1 MIDPGHERLN
11 IAKQAELLNVNRS
24 SLYYEPVVPKTA
36 DEELKLRVLKIYLAH
51 PHYGSRNIT
60 ATLRQEGLA
69 VNRKR
74 IQRIMRKL
82 GIQGVHPGPNL
93 SRRNHKEG
101 VFPYL
106 LRDVKAERPDHVWAI
121 DITYI
126 RLGQGFIYLTAV
138 IDLYSRYIIGWD
150 ISTTLEIG
158 FVLGVVQR
166 ALADKQPEIW
176 NSDQGSHFTSPQYID
191 LLKDAGVSI
200 SMDGK
205 NRALD
210 NVFIERFWRSVK
222 WECIY
227 LKEIGT
233 PREGRA
239 GIAKYI
245 RFYNEERPHQSL
257 NYSTPSEIYH
267 ECKEA
272 LKSGVVHISTPVN
285 ISPLDPPLT
294 TTTKGD
300 LIA

>member
-1 MIDPGHERLN
+1 MKKI
-11 IAKQAELLNVNRS
+11 VN
-24 SLYYEPVVPKTA
+24 A
-36 DEELKLRVLKIYLAH
+36 
-51 PHYGSRNIT
+51 
-60 ATLRQEGLA
+60 
-69 VNRKR
+69 
-74 IQRIMRKL
+74 
-82 GIQGVHPGPNL
+82 PGPNL
-93 SRRNHKEG
+93 SRRNHDEG

-106 LRDVKAERPDHVWAI
+106 LRDVKAERPDQAWAI

-150 ISTTLEIG
+150 ISTTLEIE
-158 FVLGVVQR
+158 FVLGVVRR
-166 ALADKQPEIW
+166 ALVDKRPEIW
-176 NSDQGSHFTSPQYID
+176 NSDQGSHFTSPRYVE
-191 LLKDAGVSI
+191 LLREAGVSI

-227 LKEIGT
+227 LQEFNT
-233 PREGRA
+233 PREARQ
-239 GIAKYI
+239 GIAEYI

-257 NYSTPSEIYH
+257 KDRTPGEVYH
-267 ECKEA
+267 SGNEA
-272 LKSGVVHISTPVN
+272 QKSGVVHISTPVN

-294 TTTKGD
+294 TTTKGE

>member
-1 MIDPGHERLN
+1 MIDRDNDRLSV
-11 IAKQAELLNVNRS
+11 ARQAQLLEINRS
-24 SLYYEPVVPKTA
+24 SLYYKPVAPESA
-36 DEELKLRVLKIYLAH
+36 DEALKRRILEIYLAH
-51 PHYGSRNIT
+51 PHYGSRSI
-60 ATLRQEGLA
+60 ASTLRREGQR

-74 IQRIMRKL
+74 TRRLMREL
-82 GIQGVHPGPNL
+82 GIQGICPGPNL

-106 LRDVKAERPDHVWAI
+106 LRDVQAERPDHVWAI

-126 RLGQGFIYLTAV
+126 RLGQGFVYLTAV

-158 FVLGVVQR
+158 FVLGVVRR
-166 ALADKQPEIW
+166 ALVDKRPEIW
-176 NSDQGSHFTSPQYID
+176 NSDQGSHFTSPQYVD
-191 LLKDAGVSI
+191 LLREAGVSI

-222 WECIY
+222 WECVY
-227 LKEIGT
+227 LQEFHS
-233 PREGRA
+233 PREARI
-239 GIAKYI
+239 GIAEYI

-257 NYSTPSEIYH
+257 NDQTPAEVYH
-267 ECKEA
+267 ADCEA
-272 LKSGVVHISTPVN
+272 LESGFVHISTAIN
-285 ISPLDPPLT
+285 ISPPAPPLT
-294 TTTKGD
+294 TTTKGE